1 MHRDLHGI
9 CNDYSCSCR
18 TSDGYCRVT
27 ACIKSVPTVT
37 SSTTSGDSVEFII
50 KSSVSDDGLKE
61 MIMLYL
67 KNHTLSDLMKVIADI
82 V

>member
-1 MHRDLHGI
+1 MKTVDGKCDDLTCAFRAI
-9 CNDYSCSCR
+9 
-18 TSDGYCRVT
+18 DGYCRVT
-27 ACIKSVPTVT
+27 ACIKSIPTVT

-50 KSSVSDDGLKE
+50 KSSVSDEGLKE
-61 MIMLYL
+61 MIKLYL